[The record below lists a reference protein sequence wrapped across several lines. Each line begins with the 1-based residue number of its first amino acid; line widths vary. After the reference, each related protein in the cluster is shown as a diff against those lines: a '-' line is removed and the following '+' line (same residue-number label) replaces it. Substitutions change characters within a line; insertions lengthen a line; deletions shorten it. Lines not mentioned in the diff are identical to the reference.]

1 MSTTCVRLLLDR
13 CIQAKRPTSFPCN
26 DALMRLQRQRQV
38 TVSRITARRAVVSA
52 TVTAVATVMCV
63 LTTPAQAAPLDDP
76 SAGANVVSSR
86 QVSATRAVVE
96 VYSPSMDRV
105 IANEVLRPA
114 GSAVSPLLA
123 LLNGALG
130 NEDGVGWL
138 NNSTAEGFFAD
149 KNVTVVL
156 PIGGRFSFY
165 TDWQAPDPILGNYRW
180 QTYLTRELPT
190 AMEREY
196 ALSGRRA
203 VAGLSMSGG
212 PALDLA
218 IQAPGVFDAAA
229 SFSGC
234 PAPSHPLAVAG
245 ISAMIGGALNNPFN
259 MWGPPGSPGWREH
272 DPSLNADRLRGTAVY
287 VSSSQGNPGLVD
299 RIPAGAVP
307 PFGGMAVEAMTNF
320 CTSIFVD
327 ALRSEGVP
335 ATVSM
340 RSEGAHTWALFED
353 QLREAWHT
361 TLAPAMHTR

>member
-1 MSTTCVRLLLDR
+1 
-13 CIQAKRPTSFPCN
+13 
-26 DALMRLQRQRQV
+26 MRLQRQRLT
-38 TVSRITARRAVVSA
+38 TVSRASARRSVVSVTVAAVVM
-52 TVTAVATVMCV
+52 VMCA
-63 LTTPAQAAPLDDP
+63 LTAPAVQAVPIGDL
-76 SAGANVVSSR
+76 SGGANVVSSR
-86 QVSATRAVVE
+86 QVSGTRAVVE

-114 GSAVSPLLA
+114 GGGVSPLLV

-165 TDWQAPDPILGNYRW
+165 TDWQVPDPILGNYRW
-180 QTYLTRELPT
+180 QTYLTRELPA

-218 IQAPGVFDAAA
+218 IQAPDVFDAAA

-272 DPSLNADRLRGTAVY
+272 DPSLNVDRLRGTAVY

-307 PFGGMAVEAMTNF
+307 PFGGMAVEAMINF

-327 ALRSEGVP
+327 ALRNAGVP

-340 RSEGAHTWALFED
+340 RTEGAHTWALFED

-361 TLAPAMHTR
+361 TLAPALHTR